1 MLSLT
6 AFLDASVVLSGLA
19 SERGGSN
26 KLLTGA
32 QKHKLRL
39 VVTPLIINEVRRHL
53 DKLNIPVCQLEML
66 LDQKVLLLVDN
77 PSKKIIR
84 RCCSLTSDPNDA
96 HVLAGAI
103 VSGANICFPLIKT
116 ILSPR
121 WCRNIFCPSLSALP
135 NPFGNRWY
143 ETRST
148 VEKPVIGG

>member
-103 VSGANICFPLIKT
+103 VSGANYL
-116 ILSPR
+116 LSLDQNHIVTALVQKYLLPIIVCSPKSF
-121 WCRNIFCPSLSALP
+121 WKSL
-135 NPFGNRWY
+135 
-143 ETRST
+143 
-148 VEKPVIGG
+148 V